1 SRMRRRRMRKQKGK
15 KKWVPVP
22 LLQFFKSFQT
32 SKLVTVLSVQVE
44 TIRDAYMVV
53 AGVPNKTTFHAHH
66 ICDMALDMLSSI
78 DHLKDPS
85 TGDNIQI
92 RVGIHSGMVVAGVV
106 GLKMPRYC
114 LFGDTVNTASRMESN
129 GVVTILTFNLPLD
142 TLPTPEAANEPPTI
156 SSESQEKEKAK
167 KTKNNKGAKLDVP
180 QGNANPESSPAA
192 DGQENPGP
200 LLNNK
205 RNSLRQQY
213 AKLPANLPMR
223 SAACCIL

>member
-1 SRMRRRRMRKQKGK
+1 
-15 KKWVPVP
+15 
-22 LLQFFKSFQT
+22 
-32 SKLVTVLSVQVE
+32 
-44 TIRDAYMVV
+44 MVV

-129 GVVTILTFNLPLD
+129 GVVSKNCCQAISGKVYAGVKDISCAKSLFLFFIHAKYFLSIIIHVAFSDCTF
-142 TLPTPEAANEPPTI
+142 
-156 SSESQEKEKAK
+156 
-167 KTKNNKGAKLDVP
+167 
-180 QGNANPESSPAA
+180 
-192 DGQENPGP
+192 
-200 LLNNK
+200 
-205 RNSLRQQY
+205 
-213 AKLPANLPMR
+213 
-223 SAACCIL
+223 

>member
-1 SRMRRRRMRKQKGK
+1 M
-15 KKWVPVP
+15 
-22 LLQFFKSFQT
+22 
-32 SKLVTVLSVQVE
+32 E

-92 RVGIHSGMVVAGVV
+92 RVGEDFFPPPCSDVFRPHGVAAVVIMALLPGIHSGMVVAGVV

-129 GVVTILTFNLPLD
+129 GVVS
-142 TLPTPEAANEPPTI
+142 TLAHTYANTQSTP
-156 SSESQEKEKAK
+156 
-167 KTKNNKGAKLDVP
+167 
-180 QGNANPESSPAA
+180 
-192 DGQENPGP
+192 
-200 LLNNK
+200 
-205 RNSLRQQY
+205 
-213 AKLPANLPMR
+213 
-223 SAACCIL
+223 

>member
-1 SRMRRRRMRKQKGK
+1 M
-15 KKWVPVP
+15 
-22 LLQFFKSFQT
+22 T
-32 SKLVTVLSVQVE
+32 SALDSAQVE

-92 RVGIHSGMVVAGVV
+92 RVGEDNVCQRRSRDGLEVAAVTQDVHKGSLLSAVIALLPGIHSGMVVAGVV

-129 GVVTILTFNLPLD
+129 GVVSTLAHIDVLLGAAHAPALSFSGCLLCVLVRTGHADPHQPDHQRPPGARTLQHRGAGKNLR
-142 TLPTPEAANEPPTI
+142 EGGSRRA
-156 SSESQEKEKAK
+156 
-167 KTKNNKGAKLDVP
+167 
-180 QGNANPESSPAA
+180 
-192 DGQENPGP
+192 
-200 LLNNK
+200 LLLLLLLKIWIRTN
-205 RNSLRQQY
+205 
-213 AKLPANLPMR
+213 
-223 SAACCIL
+223 